1 MALLRTLVALA
12 GCIATAQAA
21 SCSFTNT
28 HPSSTGA
35 YVTLVDNSGV
45 VKATSETVS
54 FGSTAYFSCD
64 SGELRF
70 MFAYNASGTLIAAAS
85 TSSFA
90 CQALNLMSLEPTSY
104 GSSGHK
110 IDMSVST
117 TGEISSGYIRT
128 FFLNTGYDGAVVW
141 KFKERTATAW
151 TTVATTS
158 NFKDGLVSDSQ
169 YSSDIEVI
177 YQAETASGS
186 VIATSSAYTITSSDV
201 EMASSVNLIGSLGSE
216 QLIHVR
222 ACGTL
227 GSNCNAC
234 DSGLDLLLVL
244 AVTSVVVVVAFLG
257 ALYYWICCRRTSGC
271 VAPSS
276 EPPDIESAD
285 FRVPTF
291 HTNPVPYASQPGYSD
306 VISDKQE
313 LIKKLEDQYSSFN
326 VKAPP
331 EALNWKDKEI
341 EEYFESESDG
351 GTPPPSEPCSR
362 SSDTSSDE
370 ELPPQPPNPHPLAVS
385 VSSSVGSEEASLD
398 TEVA

>member
-21 SCSFTNT
+21 SCSFTNA

-64 SGELRF
+64 SGELRY
-70 MFAYNASGTLIAAAS
+70 MLAYDTSGAFLAAAS

-90 CQALNLMSLEPTSY
+90 CQALNLMSLEPTRY
-104 GSSGHK
+104 GSSGHR
-110 IDMSVST
+110 IEMSVST

-234 DSGLDLLLVL
+234 DSGLELWVFI
-244 AVTSVVVVVAFLG
+244 VVCVSIAFTVVACVCVLF
-257 ALYYWICCRRTSGC
+257 WNCFRRRVP
-271 VAPSS
+271 VAPAARP
-276 EPPDIESAD
+276 PPDIEAPN
-285 FRVPTF
+285 FRMPVF
-291 HTNPVPYASQPGYSD
+291 VANPIPYARQPAYSD
-306 VISDKQE
+306 VMSDKRD
-313 LIKKLEDQYSSFN
+313 LIERLEAQYSIFN
-326 VKAPP
+326 LKAPA
-331 EALNWKDKEI
+331 EAVNWKDEEI
-341 EEYFESESDG
+341 IQYFENDGKRAETAGRGSDADG
-351 GTPPPSEPCSR
+351 DAS
-362 SSDTSSDE
+362 
-370 ELPPQPPNPHPLAVS
+370 S
-385 VSSSVGSEEASLD
+385 VSSEQDMESLD
-398 TEVA
+398 TEELES